1 MKRPRPKVIEWHT
14 RCRPAYTRPTDQYI
28 IMIRASDDPD
38 RRPRP
43 VGGQEDRT
51 PHHTFARMEVPELK
65 KVLYAHLHDGVPR
78 TLNRMGVELWDKT
91 GDIIGGTK
99 VEAALWELC
108 LEGNVAFS
116 LETPILF
123 RALGQLDLPL

>member
-1 MKRPRPKVIEWHT
+1 
-14 RCRPAYTRPTDQYI
+14 
-28 IMIRASDDPD
+28 
-38 RRPRP
+38 
-43 VGGQEDRT
+43 
-51 PHHTFARMEVPELK
+51 MEVPELK